1 MSQYSQINYELLTQ
15 QQQEQLAVLQA
26 QIQALLVVQRE
37 RTASGV
43 GEVARPQMFDESS
56 KKVLGFM
63 IAFKLYIRMKMRGI
77 AVEEHI
83 QWILSYVQEGL
94 ADIWKENML
103 EDLEGSSL
111 EYETAGE
118 FLADL
123 KRKFG
128 EGDEEM
134 VKVVG

>member
-94 ADIWKENML
+94 ADI
-103 EDLEGSSL
+103 
-111 EYETAGE
+111 
-118 FLADL
+118 
-123 KRKFG
+123 
-128 EGDEEM
+128 
-134 VKVVG
+134 